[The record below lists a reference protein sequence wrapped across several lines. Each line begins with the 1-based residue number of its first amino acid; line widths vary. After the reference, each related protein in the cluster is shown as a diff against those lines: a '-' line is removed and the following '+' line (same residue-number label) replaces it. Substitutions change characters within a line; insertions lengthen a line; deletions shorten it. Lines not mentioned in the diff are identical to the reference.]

1 LEAGYF
7 YFNLEFCTLKG
18 YKTMMIF
25 IETSVFTE
33 KHVQYLSDD
42 EYRELQNFL
51 IRKPDAGDLIQGT
64 GGIRKLRWLLG
75 NKGKRGG
82 VRIIYYWQS
91 SKEQIYFMTLYA
103 KKEKVDLST
112 KDKKIIK
119 QMLKEWE

>member
-1 LEAGYF
+1 
-7 YFNLEFCTLKG
+7 
-18 YKTMMIF
+18 MVF
-25 IETSVFTE
+25 IETSIFTR

-51 IRKPDAGDLIQGT
+51 IRKPNAGDLIQGT

-82 VRIIYYWQS
+82 VRIIYYWQLS
-91 SKEQIYFMTLYA
+91 NNQIYFMTLYS
-103 KKEKVDLST
+103 KKEKIDLSS

-119 QMLKEWE
+119 QMLKEWKYEKRI